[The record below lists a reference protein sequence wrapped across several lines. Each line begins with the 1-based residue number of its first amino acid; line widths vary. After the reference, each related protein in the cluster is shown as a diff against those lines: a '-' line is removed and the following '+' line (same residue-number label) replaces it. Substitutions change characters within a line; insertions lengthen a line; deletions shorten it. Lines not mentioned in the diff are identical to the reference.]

1 MEEVPGCR
9 CTFPGGLLKC
19 LDCQHYRAMMA
30 YVEQRTPDLQ
40 KLTEQQL
47 NALMEEPSFYKRDLN
62 RYSPQVN
69 SERLSES
76 SHLYLDENSTRTQL
90 SLFDDDVHD

>member
-1 MEEVPGCR
+1 
-9 CTFPGGLLKC
+9 
-19 LDCQHYRAMMA
+19 MMA
-30 YVEQRTPDLQ
+30 YVEQRTPHLQ

-62 RYSPQVN
+62 RYSSQVN
-69 SERLSES
+69 SERLPES

-90 SLFDDDVHD
+90 SLFDDEHD